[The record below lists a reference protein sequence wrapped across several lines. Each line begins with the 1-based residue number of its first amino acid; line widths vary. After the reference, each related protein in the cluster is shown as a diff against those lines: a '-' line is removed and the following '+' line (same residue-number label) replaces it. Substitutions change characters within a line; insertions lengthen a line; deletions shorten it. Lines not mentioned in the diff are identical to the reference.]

1 MTKTDKIDKQ
11 EKQGGSELLI
21 KIFVVYSNIS
31 TLALY
36 GIRLF
41 LKYTLWKLLAEWFQ
55 TNGFLKPVFQIS
67 IYCI

>member
-41 LKYTLWKLLAEWFQ
+41 LKYTL
-55 TNGFLKPVFQIS
+55 
-67 IYCI
+67 